1 MSPFSILLPED
12 DFGKI
17 IQRSTI
23 PQKNRPEVANDKN
36 EGMMAILRVLFG
48 EDSHENVSQ
57 ATLSGHH

>member
-1 MSPFSILLPED
+1 MSPYSILLPED

-23 PQKNRPEVANDKN
+23 PQKNRPEVENNQN
-36 EGMMAILRVLFG
+36 EGMMAILRALFG
-48 EDSHENVSQ
+48 EDRHKNVSQ